1 MTRKKMEMK
10 PIENEEARQVCF
22 SKRRQG
28 LFKKASE
35 LSILCGATVGSVVFS
50 TSGRSYSFGH
60 PSINDVAD
68 RFLSSVAPGG
78 LASGGASASHG
89 GSGTTS
95 GAVTDTVH
103 RLNMEYLELQQS
115 LDSEKKKKERLQEAA
130 EKEMGGRVMQW
141 LNANVFELGLAEL
154 QELQKWLEA
163 VDGAVKEKANR
174 ILAEARARQTA
185 RGPSPSL
192 VPQPPMEMDIAST
205 SRHLQSGRH
214 IGADSVAFAGP
225 SSSNNGFV
233 GGSPEVHDPLLIV
246 SGGRLQDVCGLGSF
260 PNNQKNHG

>member
-1 MTRKKMEMK
+1 MEMK

-78 LASGGASASHG
+78 VVASGGASHG

-205 SRHLQSGRH
+205 SRHLQSG
-214 IGADSVAFAGP
+214 P

>member
-1 MTRKKMEMK
+1 MEMK

-68 RFLSSVAPGG
+68 RFLSSVAPDGVV
-78 LASGGASASHG
+78 ASGGASHG

-115 LDSEKKKKERLQEAA
+115 LDSEKKRKERLQEAA
-130 EKEMGGRVMQW
+130 EKEMGGRVMQC

-163 VDGAVKEKANR
+163 VDGAVKEKANK

-185 RGPSPSL
+185 RGPSL

-205 SRHLQSGRH
+205 SRHLQ
-214 IGADSVAFAGP
+214 FGP

-233 GGSPEVHDPLLIV
+233 GGSPQVHDPLLIV